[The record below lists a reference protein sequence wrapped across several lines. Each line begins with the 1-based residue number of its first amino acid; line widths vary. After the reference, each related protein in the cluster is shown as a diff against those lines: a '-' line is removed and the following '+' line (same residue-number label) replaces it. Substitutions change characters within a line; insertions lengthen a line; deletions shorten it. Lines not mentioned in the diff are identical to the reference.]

1 MHLGQIF
8 AFYTFVLF
16 ITCIVWALH
25 SYLVSVDFFV
35 GGQLDVLQ
43 VAGLRFLKHKDT
55 EVVLVGGH
63 AHVLALIEAGGAVP
77 PVFSP
82 RLHPVPVT
90 ARKLLVEKNAIEVSN
105 FVPATVSARVEA
117 EGEHGHDYG
126 RAEGHEG
133 GHHHLLR
140 DGNGAERKKKK
151 RLIERRKFAVLN
163 WRSLAANIVLVPR
176 EVEVAFAHGV
186 RQRRV
191 APARHVRNAAA
202 LTAGAALV
210 VVVCLRNPNHL

>member
-1 MHLGQIF
+1 MIIIKCLDMI
-8 AFYTFVLF
+8 LF
-16 ITCIVWALH
+16 SALIYFIYIVYELY

-43 VAGLRFLKHKDT
+43 VAGLRFLQHEDA

-82 RLHPVPVT
+82 RLHPAPVT
-90 ARKLLVEKNAIEVSN
+90 ACKINKKIPYTCKC
-105 FVPATVSARVEA
+105 FVPAAVSARVEA

-133 GHHHLLR
+133 GHHHLL
-140 DGNGAERKKKK
+140 
-151 RLIERRKFAVLN
+151 
-163 WRSLAANIVLVPR
+163 
-176 EVEVAFAHGV
+176 
-186 RQRRV
+186 
-191 APARHVRNAAA
+191 
-202 LTAGAALV
+202 
-210 VVVCLRNPNHL
+210 